1 MTKLIKSWWFSHFL
15 SEAEYFFGLCKLQ
28 FQLKLKVELY
38 LKVKLKLKV
47 ELYLKVALNLKNKL
61 KLKVAL
67 YLNLTLKYSSRRT
80 FHDHG
85 RFGLFVPGALDVAA
99 ENMNC
104 HFVGRKTVKYAGNCC
119 STATCSAGKG
129 FTCTAFPD
137 SHVHVVLVINLDKL
151 SIGAV
156 SEY

>member
-15 SEAEYFFGLCKLQ
+15 SEAEYFWGLCKLQ

-47 ELYLKVALNLKNKL
+47 ELYLKVALNLKIKL

-99 ENMNC
+99 ENVYGNFRVC
-104 HFVGRKTVKYAGNCC
+104 KTVKYACNSGSAASC
-119 STATCSAGKG
+119 STGKCLACS
-129 FTCTAFPD
+129 AFPD
-137 SHVHVVLVINLDKL
+137 SHVYVVLVIYLYEL
-151 SIGAV
+151 SVCAV
-156 SEY
+156 REH